1 MTGTQRSKDSSDQ
14 VSRLTAASPRPP
26 GEDTTLKQCLDQLLH
41 EARKNEITLR
51 RFQEFEL
58 RLMGCNSLPELLR
71 LLIHGY
77 REGFDC
83 DIVALSLLDAE
94 CEIRRLLTR
103 AGVQESEFPD
113 LSYLSNTNQFAAIYQ
128 RAKTQAKTPFLG
140 RYSAGKHRPL
150 FPKLDK
156 APLSVGLVPLI
167 RNNILIGS
175 LNLGSHCGT
184 RYSRHSATDFLQHLG
199 AVISVCLETAIYR
212 ERLRFLGLTDALT
225 EVNNRRFFEQRLS
238 EEIARASRLRMPL
251 SCLFIDVDHF
261 KKIND
266 VHGHQIGDDVL
277 KCIARLIRKQLRT
290 IDVVARYGG
299 EEFAALLARAPAEEA
314 KEVAT
319 RIKDSIETYA
329 FPSASGA
336 IKVTV
341 SIGVTALTPARP
353 LTQPEAIGMKLVEYA
368 DRAVYEAKRAGR
380 NRVVVLNPDP

>member
-1 MTGTQRSKDSSDQ
+1 MSGTQKSKDSSD
-14 VSRLTAASPRPP
+14 RLAPSSPRPP
-26 GEDTTLKQCLDQLLH
+26 VEDAALKQCMDRLLH

-83 DIVALSLLDAE
+83 DIVTLTLLDAE
-94 CEIRRLLTR
+94 CEFRRLLAR
-103 AGVQESEFPD
+103 AGIQESELPD
-113 LSYLSNTNQFAAIYQ
+113 LSYLSNANQLAVIYQ
-128 RAKTQAKTPFLG
+128 RARTPFLG
-140 RYSAGKHRPL
+140 RYSARKHHPL

-156 APLSVGLVPLI
+156 PPLSIGLVPLI
-167 RNNILIGS
+167 RNNNLIGS

-199 AVISVCLETAIYR
+199 AVICVCLETAIYR
-212 ERLRFLGLTDALT
+212 ERLRFLGLTDGLT

-238 EEIARASRLRMPL
+238 EEIARASRLCMPL

-266 VHGHQIGDDVL
+266 VHGHQVGDDVL
-277 KCIARLIRKQLRT
+277 KCIARLIRKQVRT

-299 EEFAALLARAPAEEA
+299 EEFAALLARAHAEEA

-353 LTQPEAIGMKLVEYA
+353 LTQPEATGIKLVEYA

-380 NRVVVLNPDP
+380 NRVVVLNPEL